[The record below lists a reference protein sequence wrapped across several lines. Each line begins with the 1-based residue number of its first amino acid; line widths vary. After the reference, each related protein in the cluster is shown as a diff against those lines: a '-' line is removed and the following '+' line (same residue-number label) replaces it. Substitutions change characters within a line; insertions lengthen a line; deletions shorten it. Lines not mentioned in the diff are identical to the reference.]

1 MFIASNIVFP
11 VCFLRSPNVDYSS
24 PGQNYVFVCKWL
36 CFSLL
41 LSLFPLF
48 FLLLVCKS
56 LIRLPEST
64 AFACFSLQLVE
75 FVLPVVLVPVICKKS
90 SAGEEREQFHAY
102 YMSYHYK
109 LSGIR

>member
-1 MFIASNIVFP
+1 VVVF
-11 VCFLRSPNVDYSS
+11 
-24 PGQNYVFVCKWL
+24 FVVVVVV
-36 CFSLL
+36 SA
-41 LSLFPLF
+41 F

>member
-1 MFIASNIVFP
+1 MFVACNIVFP

-24 PGQNYVFVCKWL
+24 LGQNYVFVCKWL

-41 LSLFPLF
+41 LYCCCRCFPPL

-75 FVLPVVLVPVICKKS
+75 IVLPVVLVPVICKKS
-90 SAGEEREQFHAY
+90 SAEKSVSSF
-102 YMSYHYK
+102 M
-109 LSGIR
+109 LIT